1 MTTAVLDTIA
11 AVFLLI
17 GLIFLLVA
25 AFGIVRLPDVYLRLH
40 AATKGP
46 TLGLSGMLIAVALHL
61 PSGAVLAKVLVT
73 IAFSFVAMP
82 IGSHLLAKAA
92 LRAGPRYWRGTLSD
106 EHADDGIR

>member
-1 MTTAVLDTIA
+1 MSSVVLDTIA
-11 AVFLLI
+11 AGFLLV
-17 GLIFLLVA
+17 GLLFLLVA

-46 TLGLSGMLIAVALHL
+46 TLGIIGMLLAVALHL
-61 PSGAVLAKVLVT
+61 PSGAVLAKVLAT

-92 LRAGPRYWRGTLSD
+92 LRSGPRYWQGTLSD
-106 EHADDGIR
+106 EHAEDGVR